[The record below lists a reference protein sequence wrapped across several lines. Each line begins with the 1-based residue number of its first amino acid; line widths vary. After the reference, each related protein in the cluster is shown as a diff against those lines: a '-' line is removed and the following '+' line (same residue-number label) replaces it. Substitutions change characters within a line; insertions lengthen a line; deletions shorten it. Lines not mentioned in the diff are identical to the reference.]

1 MRTAGWSP
9 VMAPTLAVQSS
20 SHGLWCRPNLPADKC
35 QQMFKY
41 FLGKWGKL
49 YLCYFWLP
57 GENDT

>member
-1 MRTAGWSP
+1 
-9 VMAPTLAVQSS
+9 MAPTLAVQSS

-41 FLGKWGKL
+41 FLGQWGKL

-57 GENDT
+57 EENDT